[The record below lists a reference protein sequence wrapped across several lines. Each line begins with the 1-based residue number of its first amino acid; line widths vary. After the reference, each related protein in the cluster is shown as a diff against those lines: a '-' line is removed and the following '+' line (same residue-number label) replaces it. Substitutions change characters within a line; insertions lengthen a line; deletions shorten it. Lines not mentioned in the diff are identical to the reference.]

1 MNYIDKEDAIRAK
14 DDVLIR
20 LGGQIPSLSDTPIR
34 VGFGKIDSVPTAAPS
49 ASTLKYSMSQS
60 SLSSMASD
68 ASESGRERRTETT
81 PSRALWIGSIP
92 PETTAS
98 TLLSIFSPF
107 GAVESA
113 RVLTVKQCGFSESR
127 AVTVILMLSRTDSRT
142 F

>member
-1 MNYIDKEDAIRAK
+1 
-14 DDVLIR
+14 
-20 LGGQIPSLSDTPIR
+20 
-34 VGFGKIDSVPTAAPS
+34 
-49 ASTLKYSMSQS
+49 MSQT

-68 ASESGRERRTETT
+68 TSDARERRTETT

-127 AVTVILMLSRTDSRT
+127 YIVAALV
-142 F
+142 

>member
-1 MNYIDKEDAIRAK
+1 
-14 DDVLIR
+14 
-20 LGGQIPSLSDTPIR
+20 
-34 VGFGKIDSVPTAAPS
+34 
-49 ASTLKYSMSQS
+49 MSQT
-60 SLSSMASD
+60 SLSSMASGTSD
-68 ASESGRERRTETT
+68 ARERTETT

-127 AVTVILMLSRTDSRT
+127 YIVAALV
-142 F
+142 

>member
-20 LGGQIPSLSDTPIR
+20 LGGQIPSLSDTPVR

-49 ASTLKYSMSQS
+49 ASTLKYSMSQT
-60 SLSSMASD
+60 SLSSMGASD
-68 ASESGRERRTETT
+68 TSEARERRTETT

-92 PETTAS
+92 ADTTSS
-98 TLLSIFSPF
+98 TLLTIFSPF

-113 RVLTVKQCGFSESR
+113 RVLSNKQCGFSR
-127 AVTVILMLSRTDSRT
+127 C
-142 F
+142 

>member
-1 MNYIDKEDAIRAK
+1 M
-14 DDVLIR
+14 LIR

-68 ASESGRERRTETT
+68 ASETGRERTRTETT

-113 RVLTVKQCGFSESR
+113 RVLTVKQCGFSKC
-127 AVTVILMLSRTDSRT
+127 
-142 F
+142 